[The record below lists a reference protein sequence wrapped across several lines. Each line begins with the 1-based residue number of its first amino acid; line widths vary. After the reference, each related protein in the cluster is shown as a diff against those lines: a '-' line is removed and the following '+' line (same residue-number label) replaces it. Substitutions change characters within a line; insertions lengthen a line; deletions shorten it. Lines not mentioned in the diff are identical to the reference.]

1 MKGVL
6 AKMKAVVMNFPLQ
19 KFIHNVFEEV
29 KKKQDEILRKKT
41 IFLYREAYRYFLDLY
56 LIKVANEKRVDIPAF
71 FYEQGIVTCEEAKYN
86 AERVMLDVI
95 KDGRV
100 NQCYTKRI
108 KELRK
113 QQRGF

>member
-6 AKMKAVVMNFPLQ
+6 AKMAKAVIVKFPLQ
-19 KFIHNVFEEV
+19 GFIHNLYEEV

-41 IFLYREAYRYFLDLY
+41 NFLYREAYRYYLDLY
-56 LIKVANEKRVDIPAF
+56 LIRTANERRVDLPAF
-71 FYEQGIVTCEEAKYN
+71 LYEQGVVICSEAKYN
-86 AERVMLDVI
+86 AEKVMLEVI

-100 NQCYTKRI
+100 NHCYTKRI

-113 QQRGF
+113 RGF

>member
-6 AKMKAVVMNFPLQ
+6 AKMAKAVIMKFPLQ
-19 KFIHNVFEEV
+19 KFIHNLYEET
-29 KKKQDEILRKKT
+29 KKRQDEILRKKT
-41 IFLYREAYRYFLDLY
+41 NFLYREAYRYYLDLY
-56 LIKVANEKRVDIPAF
+56 LIRTANKKCIDIPAF
-71 FYEQGIVTCEEAKYN
+71 YYETGIVICEEARHN
-86 AERVMLDVI
+86 AEKVMLEVI

-113 QQRGF
+113 RGF